1 MLHETQDLRLWQA
14 KQRMN
19 EIRDSA
25 LEARGLPRHSAAAP
39 RVRRERR
46 FAGLRLQI
54 GQWLIM
60 VGRTFTED
68 DSGCPDLAQS

>member
-1 MLHETQDLRLWQA
+1 MLHETQDLRLWQV

-19 EIRDSA
+19 EIRDTA
-25 LEARGLPRHSAAAP
+25 LEARGLPRDSAAAP
-39 RVRRERR
+39 RVPRERR
-46 FAGLRLQI
+46 FSGLRLQI

-68 DSGCPDLAQS
+68 DSGCADALQS